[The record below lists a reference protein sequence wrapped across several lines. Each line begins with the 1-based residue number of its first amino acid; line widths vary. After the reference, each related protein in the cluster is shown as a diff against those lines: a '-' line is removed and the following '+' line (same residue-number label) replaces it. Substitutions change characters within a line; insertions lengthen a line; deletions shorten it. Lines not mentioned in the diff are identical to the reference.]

1 MTEYTVRPPRPGD
14 GGGVAAAWRDSAD
27 YYLEIAPESFQY
39 PRGEGL
45 DAWLETKLL
54 TGGEDRLA
62 LVADHAGAAIGF
74 VSATFL
80 RPHEEADRQVTRDVT
95 LPRVFVNA
103 LAVRR
108 DHWHG
113 GAGTELM
120 TAVEHWTRGKGGRLI
135 TLEAYGASPV
145 SVPFYEHRMGYHRQ
159 NIVFAKSL
167 D

>member
-1 MTEYTVRPPRPGD
+1 
-14 GGGVAAAWRDSAD
+14 
-27 YYLEIAPESFQY
+27 
-39 PRGEGL
+39 
-45 DAWLETKLL
+45 
-54 TGGEDRLA
+54 
-62 LVADHAGAAIGF
+62 

-80 RPHEEADRQVTRDVT
+80 RPHEEAARQITREVT

-108 DHWHG
+108 DHWRG
-113 GAGTELM
+113 GAGRELM

-135 TLEAYGASPV
+135 TLETYGASPV

-159 NIVFAKSL
+159 SIVFAKSL